1 MGVKI
6 KAAPS
11 FAKNAATI
19 APSSMIKINIFKP
32 LPFEALTICI
42 ADHSKNPISSN
53 INEIRITATN
63 VKVAFQTIPVTSN
76 TLEKLTTPVMIAT
89 TAPIKAVIP
98 ISKPF
103 GCQITK
109 VKVKRK
115 ITIAKVVIINIHLI
129 SHFYIYSVDQ
139 KY

>member
-1 MGVKI
+1 MYRR
-6 KAAPS
+6 
-11 FAKNAATI
+11 
-19 APSSMIKINIFKP
+19 
-32 LPFEALTICI
+32 PF
-42 ADHSKNPISSN
+42 KNPISSN

-76 TLEKLTTPVMIAT
+76 TLEELTTPVMIAT